1 MKKVTTADRSVTF
14 FNEEVQEHYHA
25 VNVGAVK
32 EAMKKFVEPCSIAEL
47 AELGEI
53 VILDVC
59 FGLGYNS
66 AAAIDVA
73 LQANP
78 ECKLRIIGLEKD
90 VAIVNKMKELHPP
103 LEHYDIL
110 QRLSKNRTVTEG
122 NVTATLLVGDARET
136 IHDVATKVDVVFF
149 DPFSPKKQPELWTV
163 DVFKAI
169 KQRMRPGG
177 VLATYSCAKVVREN
191 LEKAGFDV
199 QDSVVIGR
207 RGPATVAF
215 A

>member
-1 MKKVTTADRSVTF
+1 
-14 FNEEVQEHYHA
+14 
-25 VNVGAVK
+25 
-32 EAMKKFVEPCSIAEL
+32 
-47 AELGEI
+47 
-53 VILDVC
+53 
-59 FGLGYNS
+59 
-66 AAAIDVA
+66 
-73 LQANP
+73 
-78 ECKLRIIGLEKD
+78 
-90 VAIVNKMKELHPP
+90 MKELHPP

>member
-1 MKKVTTADRSVTF
+1 M
-14 FNEEVQEHYHA
+14 
-25 VNVGAVK
+25 
-32 EAMKKFVEPCSIAEL
+32 
-47 AELGEI
+47 
-53 VILDVC
+53 
-59 FGLGYNS
+59 
-66 AAAIDVA
+66 
-73 LQANP
+73 
-78 ECKLRIIGLEKD
+78 EKD